1 MGSNPLEV
9 PKLFFGL
16 ICNCLNCD
24 YHCSHDQIFI
34 QNLYLESKVQDFLG
48 FPQGPMIPLH
58 GANSTRCKNH
68 KIIFSTLQNRKHVR
82 HETQFRLRPFLSFS
96 LLTTKL
102 QLIIFLI
109 SLQACLAVPRSLC
122 YPRISAEINSKS
134 RIHFENDVFRCRC
147 RRPGC

>member
-1 MGSNPLEV
+1 MASALALQCSNQQIGLLPMYRSSQLNWLESCSAKAEATGSNPVEV

-68 KIIFSTLQNRKHVR
+68 KIIVSTLQNRKHV
-82 HETQFRLRPFLSFS
+82 
-96 LLTTKL
+96 KL
-102 QLIIFLI
+102 
-109 SLQACLAVPRSLC
+109 A
-122 YPRISAEINSKS
+122 YS
-134 RIHFENDVFRCRC
+134 RKDFKREKRDTI
-147 RRPGC
+147 PA